1 MTVMTEMLYRGFDAA
16 QLDAQYN
23 PRAVAPLF
31 QILVDRWTADSEETT
46 RKLGNRLDLAYGPS
60 AGEKV
65 DVFPAAKANAPIQI
79 FFHGGYWRAMD
90 KAANRFLARGFVP
103 AGATTV
109 LANYALCPHVTMDEL
124 VRQTRAC
131 IAWVWK
137 NAASLGGDPDRIYIS
152 GHSAG
157 GHIVCM
163 ALATDWSA
171 FGAPDDVIKGVCAI
185 SGLYDLE
192 PVQRVFINK
201 ELRMTPEQAVR
212 NSPLLHMPKR
222 PVPLIMAV
230 GALESDEWRRQTSD
244 YVAAFR
250 SRGWPVEHIVV
261 SGHDHYSIL
270 EPFENPKQPLHAAV
284 LRQMKLA

>member
-1 MTVMTEMLYRGFDAA
+1 MTDTLYRAYDPA

-31 QILVDRWTADSEETT
+31 QILVDRWTADSDDTVKKFEN
-46 RKLGNRLDLAYGPS
+46 KLDVAYGPS
-60 AGEKV
+60 PAERL
-65 DVFPAAKANAPIQI
+65 DIFPAAAPKAPIQL

-90 KAANRFLARGFVP
+90 KATNRFLARAFVP
-103 AGATTV
+103 AGATTIF
-109 LANYALCPHVTMDEL
+109 ANYGLCPSVTMDEL
-124 VRQTRAC
+124 VRQTRGC

-137 NAASLGGDPDRIYIS
+137 NAASFGADPDRLFIS

-157 GHIVCM
+157 GHIVCN
-163 ALATDWSA
+163 ALGTDWEQ
-171 FGAPDDVIKGVCAI
+171 FGAPANVIKGVCAI

-192 PVQRVFINK
+192 PVQRVFVNK
-201 ELRMTPEQAVR
+201 ELRMTPEQALR
-212 NSPLLHMPKR
+212 NSPLLHMPKN
-222 PVPLIMAV
+222 PTPLIMAV

-261 SGHDHYSIL
+261 AGHDHYSIL
-270 EPFENPKQPLHAAV
+270 EPLENPKHPLGAAIR
-284 LRQMKLA
+284 RQMGLA

>member
-1 MTVMTEMLYRGFDAA
+1 MNDALYRAYDPA

-31 QILVDRWTADSEETT
+31 QILVDRWTADSEETV
-46 RKLGNRLDLAYGPS
+46 RKFKNRLDVPYGPS
-60 AGEKV
+60 PAEKV
-65 DVFPAAKANAPIQI
+65 DIFPAAERKAPIQL

-90 KAANRFLARGFVP
+90 KAANRHLARAFVP

-109 LANYALCPHVTMDEL
+109 FANYGLCPSVTMDDL

-137 NAASLGGDPDRIYIS
+137 NAETFGGDPDRLFVS

-157 GHIVCM
+157 GHIVCS
-163 ALATDWSA
+163 ALATDWA
-171 FGAPDDVIKGVCAI
+171 QFGAPSNVLKGVCAI

-192 PVQRVFINK
+192 PIQRVFVNK
-201 ELRMTPEQAVR
+201 ELRMTPEQALR
-212 NSPLLHMPKR
+212 NSPLLHMPKC
-222 PVPLIMAV
+222 PTPLIMAV

-261 SGHDHYSIL
+261 AGHDHYSIL
-270 EPFENPKQPLHAAV
+270 EPLENPKHPLGNAIR
-284 LRQMKLA
+284 RQMGLA

>member
-1 MTVMTEMLYRGFDAA
+1 MTDTLYRGFDPA

-31 QILVDRWTADSEETT
+31 QLLVDRWTADSEAAT
-46 RKLGNRLDLAYGPS
+46 RSLKNELDRPYGAS
-60 AGEKV
+60 AAEKV
-65 DVFPAAKANAPIQI
+65 DVFPAAQPKAPIQL

-90 KAANRFLARGFVP
+90 KAVNRFLARGFVP

-109 LANYALCPHVTMDEL
+109 FANYGLCPSVTMDEL
-124 VRQTRAC
+124 VKQTRAC

-137 NAASLGGDPDRIYIS
+137 NAAAFGGDPDRIYIS
-152 GHSAG
+152 GHSSG

-163 ALATDWSA
+163 ALATDWA
-171 FGAPDDVIKGVCAI
+171 EFGAPSDVIKGVCSI

-192 PVQRVFINK
+192 PVQRVFVNK
-201 ELRMTPEQAVR
+201 ELRMTPEQALR
-212 NSPLLHMPKR
+212 NSPLLHMPKK

-250 SRGWPVEHIVV
+250 SHGWPVEHIVV
-261 SGHDHYSIL
+261 PGHDHYSIL
-270 EPFENPKQPLHAAV
+270 EPFENPKHPLNAAV

>member
-1 MTVMTEMLYRGFDAA
+1 MSDTLYRGYDPA

-23 PRAVAPLF
+23 PRAAAPLF
-31 QILVDRWTADSEETT
+31 QLLVDRWAADSEATV
-46 RKLGNRLDLAYGPS
+46 RSFANRLDLAYGPS
-60 AGEKV
+60 AAERI
-65 DVFPAAKANAPIQI
+65 DVFPAKYPKAPVQV

-90 KAANRFLARGFVP
+90 KATNRFLARGFVP
-103 AGATTV
+103 AGVTTV
-109 LANYALCPHVTMDEL
+109 VANYGLCPAVSMDEL

-131 IAWVWK
+131 IAWIWK
-137 NAASLGGDPDRIYIS
+137 NAASFGGDPDRIYIS

-163 ALATDWSA
+163 ALATDWPA
-171 FGAPDDVIKGVCAI
+171 LGAPPGVVKGVCAI

-192 PVQRVFINK
+192 PIQRIFVNK
-201 ELRMTPEQAVR
+201 ELRMTPEQALR
-212 NSPLLHMPKR
+212 NSPLLHMPKS
-222 PVPLIMAV
+222 PTPLIMAV

-261 SGHDHYSIL
+261 PGHDHYSIL
-270 EPFENPKQPLHAAV
+270 GPFEDPSHALHDAV
-284 LRQMKLA
+284 LRQMKLG

>member
-1 MTVMTEMLYRGFDAA
+1 MSDTLYRGYDPA

-31 QILVDRWTADSEETT
+31 QLLVDRWGADSEATV
-46 RKLGNRLDLAYGPS
+46 RSFANRLDLAYGPS
-60 AGEKV
+60 AAERV
-65 DVFPAAKANAPIQI
+65 DVFPAKNPKAPVQI

-90 KAANRFLARGFVP
+90 KATNRFLARGFVP
-103 AGATTV
+103 AGVTTV
-109 LANYALCPHVTMDEL
+109 AANYGLCPAVSMDEL

-137 NAASLGGDPDRIYIS
+137 SAASFGGDPDRIYIS

-163 ALATDWSA
+163 ALATDWPA
-171 FGAPDDVIKGVCAI
+171 FGAPPDVVKGVCAI

-192 PVQRVFINK
+192 PIQRIFVNK
-201 ELRMTPEQAVR
+201 ELRMTPEQALR
-212 NSPLLHMPKR
+212 NSPLLHMPKS
-222 PVPLIMAV
+222 PTPLIMAV

-261 SGHDHYSIL
+261 PGHDHYSIL
-270 EPFENPKQPLHAAV
+270 GPFEDPSHALHAAV
-284 LRQMKLA
+284 LRQMRLG